1 MQMFGVGILELMVI
15 LILTVI
21 VVGPDRMPQFAADLA
36 KWIRQTRAYA
46 RHLMGDFN
54 SVVADLEKEAGTSR
68 EDWKEIA
75 SVVTRHTGSV
85 GQELTKLGRDVE
97 KSGDLAEAKAEPPA
111 KRCPGGA
118 FEQRSMATA
127 TRRPDGESTSV
138 TEVDGA
144 APRLKRSPG
153 TSRKRRRAGALASK
167 WQSSHKTTTTGRDG
181 KPNHPGAPAGATKA
195 PDDLRRRGGARP
207 ALLARSLANPAL
219 KWMKTPG

>member
-21 VVGPDRMPQFAADLA
+21 VVGPDRMPQVAADLA

-54 SVVADLEKEAGTSR
+54 SVVADLEKEAGASR

-97 KSGDLAEAKAEPPA
+97 KSGDLAEAKAEPSPA
-111 KRCPGGA
+111 AALAPSSYGNGNGHSA
-118 FEQRSMATA
+118 
-127 TRRPDGESTSV
+127 PDGESTTASES
-138 TEVDGA
+138 TEPTETEEKPWYV
-144 APRLKRSPG
+144 PEK
-153 TSRKRRRAGALASK
+153 TTRRR
-167 WQSSHKTTTTGRDG
+167 SSE
-181 KPNHPGAPAGATKA
+181 
-195 PDDLRRRGGARP
+195 
-207 ALLARSLANPAL
+207 
-219 KWMKTPG
+219 

>member
-21 VVGPDRMPQFAADLA
+21 VVGPDRMPQVAADLA

-97 KSGDLAEAKAEPPA
+97 KSGDLAEAKAEPAPVA
-111 KRCPGGA
+111 AIEAPSSNGNGNGHSA
-118 FEQRSMATA
+118 
-127 TRRPDGESTSV
+127 PDGESTSATGS
-138 TEVDGA
+138 TEPSETEEKPWYV
-144 APRLKRSPG
+144 PER
-153 TSRKRRRAGALASK
+153 TTRRR
-167 WQSSHKTTTTGRDG
+167 SSE
-181 KPNHPGAPAGATKA
+181 
-195 PDDLRRRGGARP
+195 
-207 ALLARSLANPAL
+207 
-219 KWMKTPG
+219 